1 MTIRFA
7 TIEDI
12 PALVEVGKKVHQ
24 LTRFKI
30 YPYEEDLVQQQL
42 LYMITQGQNGKGS
55 YCLLVAVSSNHE
67 IVGGLLGGVDR
78 LFFSSETVANII
90 QYGTLPGKG
99 MGAAGFKLLTAFRTW
114 AMNRNAMTLYA
125 GSNSGINIEKMDRFL
140 KKLGFIP
147 TGLNYVLPLNWPHEG
162 RNLK

>member
-12 PALVEVGKKVHQ
+12 PALVEVGKKIHQ

-30 YPYEEDLVQQQL
+30 YPYEESLVKQQL
-42 LYMITQGQNGKGS
+42 RYMINQGQNSKGS
-55 YCLLVAVSSNHE
+55 YCLLVAISSNGE
-67 IVGGLLGGVDR
+67 IVGGLLGGINR
-78 LFFSSETVANII
+78 LFFSSQIVANVI
-90 QYGTLPGKG
+90 QYGALPGKG
-99 MGAAGFKLLTAFRTW
+99 MGAAGLKLLTAFRTW
-114 AMNRNAMTLYA
+114 AINRNAMTLYA

-147 TGLNYVLPLNWPHEG
+147 TGLNYALPLNLPQEG
-162 RNLK
+162 KA